1 MRKIGQFMKKRVFL
15 MMLLLVSLLS
25 VLGVSAKEIDQMPD
39 LEAGRKGTLSAVLS
53 YKDEKGAEHKMAGIA
68 LELHRVADL
77 TVINGG
83 SSTYTLTADFA
94 ASKVV
99 FDGMSSS
106 ESNQAAKALKAIA
119 VEKSLKGQRA
129 VTDANGKVV
138 FADLEPGMYLVMQAD
153 GANLEPF
160 YTGMDPYLV
169 SVPQG
174 ESQAGSY
181 VWNYEVDTLP
191 KMEISQKTL
200 GRIVVTKQVTV
211 ENEGQEAL
219 FPVTNATF
227 YVGLFKDENGEKPYE
242 NAEYRKS
249 IYIENG
255 SAGEVEFTNLPEGTY
270 YVFETKE
277 DGTAI
282 KPGVAGELYTCL
294 IAGDGEQKVVI
305 DPAVNKTEGHV
316 ILNNRYTLPEGEYI
330 EGEISIK
337 KSVFEGNDR
346 VNVDDTFYA
355 GIFTKEDDAYVLNQV
370 VELKQNDTVTVQ
382 VVLNDYT
389 GAELTEYWVFET
401 DKNGNRVDKASFA
414 YEVSGEGSVKLGI
427 DNLSD
432 KIEIVNKIKEE
443 REEIEES
450 SSSTTS
456 TSSGSVRTGDDTPI
470 VLYAVLAGASV
481 ILLLALFLIGRRKRS
496 H

>member
-1 MRKIGQFMKKRVFL
+1 MRKIGQFMKKSVFL

-53 YKDEKGAEHKMAGIA
+53 YKDEQGAEHKMAGIE
-68 LELHRVADL
+68 LELHRAADL

-94 ASKVV
+94 ASEVV

-174 ESQAGSY
+174 EKQAGSY

-191 KMEISQKTL
+191 KTEISQKTL
-200 GRIVVTKQVTV
+200 GSIVVTKQVTAWD
-211 ENEGQEAL
+211 EAEKKEII

-242 NAEYRKS
+242 NEEYRKS

-255 SAGEVEFTNLPEGTY
+255 SAGEVEFTDLPEGTY

-277 DGTAI
+277 DGTVI
-282 KPGVAGELYTCL
+282 KPGVAGDLYTCL

-316 ILNNRYTLPEGEYI
+316 ILNNRYMLPEGEYI

-337 KSVFEGNDR
+337 KSVFEGSDR

-355 GIFTKEDDAYVLNQV
+355 GIFTKENDAYVLNQV

-382 VVLNDYT
+382 VALNDYT

-414 YEVSGEGSVKLGI
+414 YEVSGEGSVKLGS

-432 KIEIVNKIKEE
+432 KIEIVNKIKKE
-443 REEIEES
+443 REES